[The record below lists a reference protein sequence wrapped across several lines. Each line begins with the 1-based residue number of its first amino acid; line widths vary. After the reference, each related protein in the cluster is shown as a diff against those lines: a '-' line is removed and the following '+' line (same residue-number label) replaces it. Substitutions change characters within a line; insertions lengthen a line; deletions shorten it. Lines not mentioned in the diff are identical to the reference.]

1 MLYLVLH
8 QLATPSAVAA
18 DRNARFAFARLYCGH
33 LFLLAWRCLVAQR
46 SMLGDWIQ
54 SSRSDHGHSRHP
66 LGISTPTACLPAF
79 ALPTA
84 TTSGMP
90 WPATACEPRSICVVP
105 CTPSSLCTCKL
116 ACQNAVNDVAATAPS
131 GSSCLLPALV
141 YSVLLPLYLRLSY
154 LDRPALCQEKRCRPT
169 CSFALAADHA
179 VFLHRSG
186 FTLVFSHSQV
196 GFLVIRSAKAAR
208 SPSEPQAASNRTVNR
223 HSIRAIGHLR
233 HCLSLDTRRR
243 KFGRCDSRL
252 QNPLFSPF
260 DIRLSYKHSDR
271 DLRARA
277 LGLTFG

>member
-1 MLYLVLH
+1 MLSGTALY
-8 QLATPSAVAA
+8 
-18 DRNARFAFARLYCGH
+18 ARRLDPELSLRPY
-33 LFLLAWRCLVAQR
+33 
-46 SMLGDWIQ
+46 
-54 SSRSDHGHSRHP
+54 GHSRHP
-66 LGISTPTACLPAF
+66 HGISTPTACLPAF

-116 ACQNAVNDVAATAPS
+116 ACQNAVNDAAATAPS

-186 FTLVFSHSQV
+186 FTLVFHTPKWAFWSSDPQRPPGAPPSPRQLLGPHQI
-196 GFLVIRSAKAAR
+196 GRSIG
-208 SPSEPQAASNRTVNR
+208 TVFV
-223 HSIRAIGHLR
+223 L
-233 HCLSLDTRRR
+233 
-243 KFGRCDSRL
+243 
-252 QNPLFSPF
+252 
-260 DIRLSYKHSDR
+260 
-271 DLRARA
+271 
-277 LGLTFG
+277 